1 MASQE
6 NIIRNIEIM
15 QNGEIDIFL
24 GAGASIG
31 SGIPTGRDMVRLFK
45 RKIYCTENKVSE
57 KKFKDVKLPSNQE
70 LFQNYFDS
78 QGEYPPLYDPTEYS
92 FYFEKCYDNDL
103 ARQRFIEQ
111 HVVRYNPSIGYLCLA
126 EMIIQGKIKNIW
138 TTNFDSLPETAI
150 NILKPQQELL
160 VCSSVNSDSIT
171 NFNPNY
177 PCICKLHG
185 DFRYGK
191 LQNTSEELRGIE
203 CKLQEYWLKCLQN
216 RGMVVMGYSGNDKS
230 VMNFLEQ
237 HISESAF
244 LSKGLYWMTIR
255 GVSVNSEVEKLIE
268 KAKQH
273 NKIAEIIE
281 FDSFDDFFQNL
292 YKSLGYKNSVI
303 DEQWKNKINKKICF
317 NKQSDINFIKLNAF
331 MANEYPKC
339 NVFETDITSWKQ
351 LKNIIKGKDVIC
363 ALYNKHIYAFCEAEK
378 LSVLFQGHVKSKI
391 ELQDFDEKILNK
403 YDSIYI
409 GMIYSLIKCSVTSR
423 SLIEYRKNKYY
434 DPASKTID
442 KQIVVYDAVE
452 VAVECMDDVL
462 YLFLLPTVHVV
473 DISGRSLS
481 QEVYKYQTN
490 RKISSMYNR
499 TYNDKLKKWQLYF
512 KTNSELRF
520 SIDGFSISFD
530 AIALSAGGADRKTE
544 WKEIK
549 SYVYDEPEMCFSDTD
564 ESKRCICQ
572 IKGLIKNGPIDF
584 SYDKKETSRP
594 PIQLAVLSPCNG
606 VNDILTHLNGL
617 NSRHAQK
624 NIKEMYIPN
633 YEGFLSVYKRAL
645 LVPDITNKELCIT
658 YNESKIINEHPQKFS
673 NFLKRGIDHFSLKV
687 MDFDVLVIYIPK
699 RFVKFREAKE
709 ISEDF
714 NLHDAIKL
722 YATEK
727 GVSIQ
732 FVEERSLKQQDKCK
746 VAWGLSTSIYAK
758 AHGVLWH
765 PKAISD
771 GTAYIGIGYAQ
782 SKEKGTCIGCSQLFD
797 STGTGIRMIL
807 RKIDN
812 PLYYSKNNPYMNRD
826 EARKMMLSLREQYYK
841 CCPTEKLT
849 RVVIHKTT
857 PFLREE
863 IIGITQAFEG
873 VEVDLL
879 QIQEYSPWRGIRF
892 DREASKGAHNYSITR
907 GTTMPLNDKS
917 FLLWT
922 HGCVM
927 HPELS
932 NNQNYYKGGRGIPS
946 PLFVKRYYGE
956 SDGDT
961 LVDEILMLTKMNW
974 NSGDSLYKV
983 LPVTVDFA
991 KVLSRMS
998 KQNEAIYD
1006 KAYDFRYFM

>member
-1 MASQE
+1 ML
-6 NIIRNIEIM
+6 II
-15 QNGEIDIFL
+15 DT
-24 GAGASIG
+24 S
-31 SGIPTGRDMVRLFK
+31 TGQK
-45 RKIYCTENKVSE
+45 RK
-57 KKFKDVKLPSNQE
+57 
-70 LFQNYFDS
+70 
-78 QGEYPPLYDPTEYS
+78 G
-92 FYFEKCYDNDL
+92 
-103 ARQRFIEQ
+103 
-111 HVVRYNPSIGYLCLA
+111 HSIL
-126 EMIIQGKIKNIW
+126 
-138 TTNFDSLPETAI
+138 D
-150 NILKPQQELL
+150 PQQELL
-160 VCSSVNSDSIT
+160 VCSSINSDSIN
-171 NFNPNY
+171 NFNPDY

-191 LQNTSEELRGIE
+191 LQNTSGELQKIE
-203 CKLQEYWLKCLQN
+203 CALQEYWLQCLQN
-216 RGMVVMGYSGNDKS
+216 RGMVLIGYSGNDKS
-230 VMNFLEQ
+230 VMDFLEQ

-255 GVSVNSEVEKLIE
+255 GIPVNPNVEKLIE
-268 KAKQH
+268 KAKTH
-273 NKIAEIIE
+273 NKIADLVE

-292 YKSLGYKNSVI
+292 YKSLEYKNPII
-303 DEQWKNKINKKICF
+303 DEQWKNKIDKRICF
-317 NKQSDINFIKLNAF
+317 NKHPNNNFIKLNAF
-331 MANEYPKC
+331 MANNYPKC
-339 NVFETDITSWKQ
+339 NVFETDITKWAQ
-351 LKNIIKGKDVIC
+351 LKDIIKDKDVIC
-363 ALYNKHIYAFCEAEK
+363 ALYNKHIYAFCEPVK
-378 LSVLFQGHVKSKI
+378 LNAIFQGHIKSEI
-391 ELQDFDEKILNK
+391 VLQDIDKEILRK

-409 GMIYSLIKCSVTSR
+409 GMIYSLIKYHVTTNN
-423 SLIEYRKNKYY
+423 LIECKRNKYY
-434 DPASKTID
+434 DPTSKTIE
-442 KQIVVYDAVE
+442 KQFAIYDAIE
-452 VAVECMDDVL
+452 VAVECIDDVL
-462 YLFLLPTVHVV
+462 YLCLLPTVHVV
-473 DISGRSLS
+473 AINGKQLS
-481 QEVYKYQTN
+481 NEDYKYQTN
-490 RKISSMYNR
+490 RKISSMYNSK
-499 TYNDKLKKWQLYF
+499 YNEKLRKWQAFF
-512 KTNSELRF
+512 KTNAEFRF
-520 SIDGFSISFD
+520 SHDGFNISFD
-530 AIALSAGGADRKTE
+530 AIGLSSGGTERKAE

-584 SYDKKETSRP
+584 LYYKKAESRP
-594 PIQLAVLSPCNG
+594 PIQLAVLSPNNG
-606 VNDILTHLNGL
+606 INEILGHLNGL
-617 NSRHAQK
+617 NARHSQQNK
-624 NIKEMYIPN
+624 KEMYIPS
-633 YEGFLSVYKRAL
+633 YEGFLSVYKKAL

-658 YNESKIINEHPQKFS
+658 YNESKIINKHPQEFLS
-673 NFLKRGIDHFSLKV
+673 FLKRGIDYFSSKI

-732 FVEERSLKQQDKCK
+732 FIEEHSLQQQDKCK
-746 VAWGLSTSIYAK
+746 IAWGLSTSIYAK

-807 RKIDN
+807 KKIDN
-812 PLYYSKNNPYMNRD
+812 PLYYGKSNPYMNRD

-841 CCPTEKLT
+841 CCPTAKLT

-857 PFLREE
+857 PFLKEE

-879 QIQEYSPWRGIRF
+879 QIQEYSPWKAIRF
-892 DREASKGAHNYSITR
+892 NGEASKGPHNYSIMR
-907 GTTMPLNDKS
+907 GTTMPVSDKS

-946 PLFVKRYYGE
+946 PLLIKRYYGE
-956 SDGDT
+956 SVGDT

-974 NSGDSLYKV
+974 NSGDSLYKL
-983 LPVTVDFA
+983 LPVTLDFA